1 MVRAVAQDALR
12 DGERAEALDRLL
24 VSCIDE
30 LAVIAADVLPPP
42 GLDAEVRQDHTLHVV
57 AAEHALATAQTE
69 LGLRLVHGLF
79 EAWHGV
85 GQRSTLDRWM
95 NRFVAQT
102 DGPSQVRGM
111 VLRRQAII
119 ASEQLGDYDRA
130 MRLLDCAEA
139 DALAI
144 SDQHLLG
151 KVRGTRAG
159 LDLDAGRLDGLESRL
174 SDAIALLEAAGGD
187 YVANVLTTLGMLYAQ
202 RAEFD
207 QAEDALLR
215 AHDANR
221 DWFQNV
227 EIELSRAWCSL
238 LVGRLDVAA
247 VRAAT
252 TLDLAE
258 QTGDTDLIAHAIE
271 IAALAALAGGDVEV
285 SQELLVRMV
294 AFCREHEL
302 ANLADGL
309 AGLAIVSVLRGD
321 SEVARACRDEVQGGQ
336 HPGTAESVPYRRL
349 AAAFV
354 DLAEG
359 DAGRAAAIASEVR
372 AEAAQLGA
380 PYFHVLGNELL
391 AASIAATDPMGARQL
406 LGAADDERR
415 AVGAAAWPLEPYRD
429 TALRTLESLSM
440 GASDQAGMR
449 K

>member
-1 MVRAVAQDALR
+1 M
-12 DGERAEALDRLL
+12 
-24 VSCIDE
+24 
-30 LAVIAADVLPPP
+30 
-42 GLDAEVRQDHTLHVV
+42 
-57 AAEHALATAQTE
+57 
-69 LGLRLVHGLF
+69 
-79 EAWHGV
+79 
-85 GQRSTLDRWM
+85 
-95 NRFVAQT
+95 
-102 DGPSQVRGM
+102 
-111 VLRRQAII
+111 
-119 ASEQLGDYDRA
+119 
-130 MRLLDCAEA
+130 
-139 DALAI
+139 
-144 SDQHLLG
+144 
-151 KVRGTRAG
+151 
-159 LDLDAGRLDGLESRL
+159 
-174 SDAIALLEAAGGD
+174 
-187 YVANVLTTLGMLYAQ
+187 
-202 RAEFD
+202 
-207 QAEDALLR
+207 LLR

-258 QTGDTDLIAHAIE
+258 QTGDTDLIADAIE

-309 AGLAIVSVLRGD
+309 AGLAIVSVLQGD
-321 SEVARACRDEVQGGQ
+321 SEVARACRQELEAGPY
-336 HPGTAESVPYRRL
+336 PGTAETVPYRRL

-359 DAGRAAAIASEVR
+359 DAGRAAEVATEVR
-372 AEAAQLGA
+372 AEAAQLA
-380 PYFHVLGNELL
+380 MPYFHVLGTELL

>member
-1 MVRAVAQDALR
+1 MQLLSDHEQAVLSRLAVLPGSFRLATALAISERAAEALPALVDHSLAVTEHRTGPTRYRLLEMVRAVAQDALS
-12 DGERAEALDRLL
+12 DEERAEALDRLL
-24 VSCIDE
+24 VHCIDE
-30 LAVIAADVLPPP
+30 LAVLAAEALPPP
-42 GLDAEVRQDHTLHVV
+42 GLDAEIRQDHALHVV

-159 LDLDAGRLDGLESRL
+159 LDLDAGRLEGLEARL
-174 SDAIALLEAAGGD
+174 WDAIALLEAAGGD
-187 YVANVLTTLGMLYAQ
+187 YVANVLTTLGMLHTQ

-207 QAEDALLR
+207 RAEDALLR

-221 DWFQNV
+221 DWFQSV

-238 LVGRLDVAA
+238 LAGRLDVAA

-271 IAALAALAGGDVEV
+271 IAALAAVGG
-285 SQELLVRMV
+285 RR
-294 AFCREHEL
+294 CR
-302 ANLADGL
+302 GL
-309 AGLAIVSVLRGD
+309 AGAARSHGGVL
-321 SEVARACRDEVQGGQ
+321 
-336 HPGTAESVPYRRL
+336 P
-349 AAAFV
+349 
-354 DLAEG
+354 
-359 DAGRAAAIASEVR
+359 
-372 AEAAQLGA
+372 
-380 PYFHVLGNELL
+380 
-391 AASIAATDPMGARQL
+391 
-406 LGAADDERR
+406 
-415 AVGAAAWPLEPYRD
+415 
-429 TALRTLESLSM
+429 
-440 GASDQAGMR
+440 
-449 K
+449 